1 MTSGAEQQTST
12 FANEPQVAG
21 AVLRI
26 PVDQIEL
33 GTRLREVDPVCAET
47 IGRDMARAGQ
57 HVPIQVCRLPGKKS
71 WRLVAGA
78 HRLQGARITGQT
90 HILAIEVASS
100 NTERLLREISEN
112 LCRRELDPYDRAR
125 FIAELIEIRRAEM
138 DIGEGE
144 DGRAKTS
151 PINGSGSR
159 NSEGAKI
166 APLYDFA
173 QDAADRV
180 GLSERSVKY
189 ALALYRGLPAS
200 RIETI
205 RQADRKL
212 ASNAAQLRL
221 LAGLEDAEQASVVD
235 LLQARQAKNVADAI
249 ATVRSRPKPNPRDK
263 RINGFLRAFTAMP
276 PEDKR
281 AALTRLASEL
291 GPKQADHLIDAL
303 KKAGW
308 A

>member
-1 MTSGAEQQTST
+1 MARGADILST
-12 FANEPQVAG
+12 EPQIAG
-21 AVLRI
+21 SILQI
-26 PVDQIEL
+26 PIGLIEL
-33 GTRLREVDPVCAET
+33 GSRLREVDPIWAET

-57 HVPIQVCRLPGKKS
+57 NIPIQVCQLPGKTT

-90 HILAIEVASS
+90 TILAIVVGSDD
-100 NTERLLREISEN
+100 TERRLREISEN

-125 FIAELIEIRRAEM
+125 FIAELIEIRRAERG
-138 DIGEGE
+138 IAEGK
-144 DGRAKTS
+144 DGRSKTGRA
-151 PINGSGSR
+151 NGSAEPAD
-159 NSEGAKI
+159 SEGATI

-173 QDAADRV
+173 QDAAERV
-180 GLSERSVKY
+180 NLSERSIKY
-189 ALALYRGLPAS
+189 AVALYRGLPAS
-200 RIETI
+200 QIEALRT
-205 RQADRKL
+205 
-212 ASNAAQLRL
+212 ASHPVATNAAQLRA
-221 LAGLEDAEQASVVD
+221 LAALDTTEQASVVE
-235 LLQARQAKNVADAI
+235 LLISGASTTVADAT

-263 RINGFLRAFTAMP
+263 RINAFLRSFSAMP

-291 GPKQADHLIDAL
+291 GRKQADHLIAEL